1 MAGRAGLLIIQPFKG
16 AYTMSTQRFAAAI
29 LLLSG
34 VAFASGTIEG
44 TVSYSG
50 TPPKPQKLNRKSDPV
65 CAKKDFNDEI
75 ILLSKSGKELQNVLV
90 RVKNAP
96 AGQAPTEDVVVDQ
109 KDCMYRPRVQGA
121 VEGQKIKVRND
132 DGTLH
137 NVHTYEG
144 TKTLFNQAQPP
155 GSAPIE
161 RPLPKSADVVKLKC
175 DVHPWMIGF
184 VVINKSPYFAVTKE
198 DGSFQIKD
206 VPAGTYTIEAWH
218 EKLGTK
224 TQQVTVTEGK
234 AAPAKFDFSDKK
246 S

>member
-1 MAGRAGLLIIQPFKG
+1 
-16 AYTMSTQRFAAAI
+16 MSTQRITAAI
-29 LLLSG
+29 AGAMVLASG
-34 VAFASGTIEG
+34 LAFAGTIEG
-44 TVSYSG
+44 TVSFSG

-65 CAKKDFNDEI
+65 CAKKDFNDES

-90 RVKNAP
+90 RVKSTP
-96 AGQAPTEDVVVDQ
+96 AGKAPTEDVLVGQ

-121 VEGQKIKVRND
+121 VEGQKIKVQNED
-132 DGTLH
+132 PTLH

-155 GSAPIE
+155 GSAAIE
-161 RPLPKSADVVKLKC
+161 KPLPKTEDVVKLKC
-175 DVHPWMIGF
+175 DVHPWMAAF
-184 VVINKSPYFAVTKE
+184 VVVNKNPYFAVTKE
-198 DGSFQIKD
+198 DGTFQIKD
-206 VPAGTYTIEAWH
+206 VPAGTYTVEAWH

-234 AAPAKFDFSDKK
+234 PAQAKFDFSDKK

>member
-1 MAGRAGLLIIQPFKG
+1 MN
-16 AYTMSTQRFAAAI
+16 TQRITAAI
-29 LLLSG
+29 AGALVLASG
-34 VAFASGTIEG
+34 LAFAGTIEG
-44 TVSYSG
+44 TVSFSG

-65 CAKKDFNDEI
+65 CAKKDFNDES

-90 RVKNAP
+90 RVKSTP
-96 AGQAPTEDVVVDQ
+96 AGKAPTEDVLVGQ

-121 VEGQKIKVRND
+121 VEGQKIKVQND
-132 DGTLH
+132 DPTLH

-155 GSAPIE
+155 GSAAIE
-161 RPLPKSADVVKLKC
+161 KPLPKTEDVVKLKC
-175 DVHPWMIGF
+175 DVHPWMAAF
-184 VVINKSPYFAVTKE
+184 VVVNKNPYFAVTKE
-198 DGSFQIKD
+198 DGTFQIKD
-206 VPAGTYTIEAWH
+206 VPAGTYTVEAWH

-234 AAPAKFDFSDKK
+234 AAQAKFDFSDKK

>member
-1 MAGRAGLLIIQPFKG
+1 
-16 AYTMSTQRFAAAI
+16 MSTQRITAAI
-29 LLLSG
+29 AGAMVLASG
-34 VAFASGTIEG
+34 LAFAGAIEG
-44 TVSYSG
+44 TVSFSG

-65 CAKKDFNDEI
+65 CAKKDFNDES

-90 RVKNAP
+90 RVKTAP
-96 AGQAPTEDVVVDQ
+96 AGKAPAEDVVVGQ

-121 VEGQKIKVRND
+121 VEGQKIKVQNED
-132 DGTLH
+132 PTLH

-155 GSAPIE
+155 GSAAIE
-161 RPLPKSADVVKLKC
+161 KPLPKTEEVVKLKC
-175 DVHPWMIGF
+175 DVHPWMAAF
-184 VVINKSPYFAVTKE
+184 VVMNKNPYFAVTKE
-198 DGSFQIKD
+198 DGTFQIKD
-206 VPAGTYTIEAWH
+206 VPAGTYTVEAWH

-234 AAPAKFDFSDKK
+234 PAQAKFDFSDKK

>member
-1 MAGRAGLLIIQPFKG
+1 MRN
-16 AYTMSTQRFAAAI
+16 QRFTASIAGAMM
-29 LLLSG
+29 LVSG
-34 VAFASGTIEG
+34 IAFAAGSIEG
-44 TVSYSG
+44 TALFSG

-65 CAKKDFNDEI
+65 CAKKDFNDES
-75 ILLSKSGKELQNVLV
+75 ILLGKSGKELQNVLV
-90 RVKNAP
+90 RVKDGP
-96 AGQAPTEDVVVDQ
+96 AGKAPTDDVLVDQ
-109 KDCMYRPRVQGA
+109 KDCMYRPRVQGG
-121 VEGQKIKVRND
+121 VVGQKIQVKND

-137 NVHTYEG
+137 NVHSYEG

-161 RPLPKSADVVKLKC
+161 KPLPKVDDLVKLKC
-175 DVHPWMIGF
+175 DVHPWMAGF
-184 VVINKSPYFAVTKE
+184 VVLNKNPYFAVTKE
-198 DGSFQIKD
+198 DGTFTIKD

-234 AAPAKFDFSDKK
+234 PAVAKFDFSDKK

>member
-1 MAGRAGLLIIQPFKG
+1 MN
-16 AYTMSTQRFAAAI
+16 TQRITAAI
-29 LLLSG
+29 AGALVLASG
-34 VAFASGTIEG
+34 LAFAGTIEG
-44 TVSYSG
+44 TVSFSG

-65 CAKKDFNDEI
+65 CAKKDFNDES

-90 RVKNAP
+90 RVKSTP
-96 AGQAPTEDVVVDQ
+96 AGKAPTEDVLVGQ

-121 VEGQKIKVRND
+121 VEGQKIKVQND
-132 DGTLH
+132 DPTLH

-155 GSAPIE
+155 GSAAIE
-161 RPLPKSADVVKLKC
+161 KPLPKTEDVVKLKC
-175 DVHPWMIGF
+175 DVHPWMAAF
-184 VVINKSPYFAVTKE
+184 VVVNKNPYFAVTKE
-198 DGSFQIKD
+198 DGTFQIKD
-206 VPAGTYTIEAWH
+206 VPAGTYTVEAWH

-234 AAPAKFDFSDKK
+234 PAQAKFDFSDKK

>member
-1 MAGRAGLLIIQPFKG
+1 
-16 AYTMSTQRFAAAI
+16 MSTRRFTAITFAAAI
-29 LLLSG
+29 SISG
-34 VAFASGTIEG
+34 AAFAGGTIAG
-44 TVSYSG
+44 TASFSG

-65 CAKKDFNDEI
+65 CAKKEMNDET
-75 ILLSKSGKELQNVLV
+75 ILLGKDGKSLENVMVRVTKGASAAAAKPQAGNVL
-90 RVKNAP
+90 
-96 AGQAPTEDVVVDQ
+96 VDQ

-121 VEGQKIKVRND
+121 VEGQKIQVRND

-161 RPLPKSADVVKLKC
+161 KPLPKSAETIKLKC
-175 DVHPWMIGF
+175 DVHPWMIGY
-184 VVINKSPYFAVTKE
+184 VVVNKNPYFAVTKD
-198 DGSFQIKD
+198 DGKFEIKD
-206 VPAGTYTIEAWH
+206 LPAGTYTIEAWH

-224 TQQVTVTEGK
+224 TQEVTVSEGK
-234 AAPAKFDFSDKK
+234 TATAKFEFSDKK

>member
-1 MAGRAGLLIIQPFKG
+1 MMRSRRFTVSLSALI
-16 AYTMSTQRFAAAI
+16 ALAS
-29 LLLSG
+29 S
-34 VAFASGTIEG
+34 VAFAAGSIEG
-44 TVSYSG
+44 TVTFSG

-65 CAKKDFNDEI
+65 CAKKDFNDEA
-75 ILLSKSGKELQNVLV
+75 ILLSKTGKELQNVLV
-90 RVKNAP
+90 RVTTAP
-96 AGQAPTEDVVVDQ
+96 AGKLPTEDVNVDQ

-121 VEGQKIKVRND
+121 VEGQKIKVKND
-132 DGTLH
+132 DPTLH

-155 GSAPIE
+155 GSAAIE
-161 RPLPKSADVVKLKC
+161 KPLPKTGDVVKIKC
-175 DVHPWMIGF
+175 DVHPWMAAF
-184 VVINKSPYFAVTKE
+184 VILNKNPYFAVTKE

-206 VPAGTYTIEAWH
+206 VPPGTYTVEAWH

-234 AAPAKFDFSDKK
+234 PAQAKFDFSDKK

>member
-1 MAGRAGLLIIQPFKG
+1 
-16 AYTMSTQRFAAAI
+16 MSTQRITAAI
-29 LLLSG
+29 AGAMVLASG
-34 VAFASGTIEG
+34 LAFAGAIEG
-44 TVSYSG
+44 TVSFSG

-65 CAKKDFNDEI
+65 CAKKDFNDES

-90 RVKNAP
+90 RVKTAP
-96 AGQAPTEDVVVDQ
+96 AGKAPAEDVVVGQ

-121 VEGQKIKVRND
+121 VEGQKIKVQNED
-132 DGTLH
+132 PTLH

-155 GSAPIE
+155 GSAAIE
-161 RPLPKSADVVKLKC
+161 KPLPKTEDVVKLKC
-175 DVHPWMIGF
+175 DVHPWMAAF
-184 VVINKSPYFAVTKE
+184 VVMNKNPYFAVTKE
-198 DGSFQIKD
+198 DGTFQIKD
-206 VPAGTYTIEAWH
+206 VPAGTYTVEAWH

-234 AAPAKFDFSDKK
+234 PAQAKFDFSDKK

>member
-1 MAGRAGLLIIQPFKG
+1 MN
-16 AYTMSTQRFAAAI
+16 TQRITAAI
-29 LLLSG
+29 AGALVLASG
-34 VAFASGTIEG
+34 LAFAGTIEG
-44 TVSYSG
+44 TVSFSG

-65 CAKKDFNDEI
+65 CAKKDFNDES

-90 RVKNAP
+90 RVKSTP
-96 AGQAPTEDVVVDQ
+96 AGKAPTEDVLVGQ

-121 VEGQKIKVRND
+121 VEGQKIKVQND
-132 DGTLH
+132 DPTLH

-161 RPLPKSADVVKLKC
+161 KPLPKTEDVVKIKC
-175 DVHPWMIGF
+175 DVHPWMAAF
-184 VVINKSPYFAVTKE
+184 VVVNKNPYFAVTKE
-198 DGSFQIKD
+198 DGTFQIKD
-206 VPAGTYTIEAWH
+206 VPAGTYTVEAWH

-234 AAPAKFDFSDKK
+234 AAQAKFDFSDKK